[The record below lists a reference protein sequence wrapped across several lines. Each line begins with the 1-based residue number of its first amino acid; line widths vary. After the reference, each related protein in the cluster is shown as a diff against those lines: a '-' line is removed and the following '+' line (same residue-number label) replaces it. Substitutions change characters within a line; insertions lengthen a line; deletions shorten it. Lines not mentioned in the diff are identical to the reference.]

1 MTICHERRLI
11 FIHIPKN
18 AGTSIIKA
26 IGVQNILI
34 DKTIE
39 EYKVQY
45 DEYWDKYKK
54 FTVVR
59 DPIDRFISAYKY
71 ARMKESGW
79 FSATGEEGLDKH
91 PHYELCNKLDINGYV
106 EYIYYNKKVYY
117 NGKEYNP
124 SIIPQTFI
132 ISNKNKEIEI
142 DFFVRYE
149 NLLEDLKKIGI
160 DNIEKLNSSKIKDD
174 RVIQLTR
181 KSKNMLY
188 EIYDVDYQN
197 FNYTKNK
204 INTPRLKFDINYA

>member
-1 MTICHERRLI
+1 MTICHEKRLI

-26 IGVQNILI
+26 MGVENIYM

-39 EYKVQY
+39 EYKEHY
-45 DEYWDKYKK
+45 NEYWDKYKK

-59 DPIDRFISAYKY
+59 DPIDRFISAYKF

-79 FSATGEEGLDKH
+79 FSATGEEGLEKH
-91 PHYELCNKLDINGYV
+91 THYELCNSMDINEYSS
-106 EYIYYNKKVYY
+106 YIYKNP
-117 NGKEYNP
+117 KEFNRW
-124 SIIPQTFI
+124 IIPQTFL
-132 ISNKNKEIEI
+132 ISNENKEIEI
-142 DFFVRYE
+142 DYYVRYE

-160 DNIEKLNSSKIKDD
+160 DSIEKLNSSKIEDD
-174 RVIQLTR
+174 KVIQLTR

-197 FNYTKNK
+197 FDYKK
-204 INTPRLKFDINYA
+204 ELLFKYS